1 MSGGFD
7 AADFIAGFIAE
18 AEEHLTSANANLLSV
33 EEAAAKGQ
41 PTPRQVRDL
50 FRSLHTLKG
59 LAAMVGVEPIVDV
72 AHAMEAVLRDADRA
86 AGRLPPGSVE
96 PLLAGIRAIEQG
108 VRALAKK
115 KPVPIA
121 PQALLNNLADLRQ
134 VTGDQGGSSA
144 STSLA
149 AELWVKL
156 SAAERQQLVQG
167 LEAGQRALV
176 VQFLPTPE
184 RAAAGM
190 NITSVRERVAAVA
203 EIVKVVPQSLPA
215 TPDAPAGLAF
225 ALIVLAAGPD
235 EVIAE
240 AAATTAGR
248 PGPRST
254 RRPVPGGR
262 GRRAASAE
270 ELFDGELGR
279 SGFVRVEVKRLDDA
293 LEKLSALVVTQFR
306 LSRAAAALRASGADV
321 RALAQVIGENARH
334 LRDLRAAI
342 MRARM
347 VSVAELLERVPL
359 IVRGLSRATGKAARL
374 EVATGHAEL
383 DKAVAERIFPAIV
396 HLVRNAVDHALETPE
411 ERRAAGKPE
420 VGLVSVACFERSNN
434 QLELTISDD
443 GRGVDAAAVA
453 ARAGVPVPATPEA
466 LLDLLARPG
475 LSTKTE
481 VTTTSGRGV
490 GMEVVKRI
498 AVDDLRGELSLAT
511 TPGQGTTFTL
521 HIPLSITIVD
531 AFSFVC
537 GGETFVVPVS
547 TVEEIRG
554 DRPDQD
560 GPWPRSP
567 QGVPGRAR
575 SPARPPGER
584 HDRTTWPGRPG
595 PGARRPPRPAGLGR
609 LVEEGDHRAA
619 QRRAVRV
626 RRRSHAGPARGGRA
640 SARGRAR
647 PGDGRLRDDRSR
659 RRTSDAGP
667 RPGGPG
673 RQPLRRRARGA
684 VMNDLHVLCRV
695 AESNYVVSAADVL
708 QMESFAGATK
718 VPGAASEVAGLVQI
732 RGRVVPVV
740 DLRVIFGLP
749 AITPTMDSR
758 VVVTSIGERTVG
770 LLVDSAREVLK
781 IPASEFQPPPS
792 VVAQQTEGMVK
803 AVAQVGTRLLMLVD
817 LAKVIGGE
825 QRHGE

>member
-1 MSGGFD
+1 MS
-7 AADFIAGFIAE
+7 
-18 AEEHLTSANANLLSV
+18 
-33 EEAAAKGQ
+33 
-41 PTPRQVRDL
+41 DL

-59 LAAMVGVEPIVDV
+59 LAAMVGVEPIVNV

-115 KPVPIA
+115 KPVPVA
-121 PQALLNNLADLRQ
+121 PQALLNTLADLRQ
-134 VTGDQGGSSA
+134 VPGDEGGSSA
-144 STSLA
+144 STSLP
-149 AELWVKL
+149 AELWAKL
-156 SAAERQQLVQG
+156 SAAEREQLVQG
-167 LEAGQRALV
+167 LEADQRALV

-184 RAAAGM
+184 RAAAGV

-203 EIVKVVPQSLPA
+203 EIVKVVPQSIPA

-225 ALIVLAAGPD
+225 ALVLLSAAAD
-235 EVIAE
+235 DVIAE
-240 AAATTAGR
+240 AAATTPEAL
-248 PGPRST
+248 T
-254 RRPVPGGR
+254 PVRLDAPPSVAAADGGL
-262 GRRAASAE
+262 GD
-270 ELFDGELGR
+270 ELIDDELGR

-306 LSRAAAALRASGADV
+306 LGRAVADLRASGADV
-321 RALAQVIGENARH
+321 RALAQVIGENARQ

-453 ARAGVPVPATPEA
+453 ARAGVAVPATPEA

-475 LSTKTE
+475 LSTKAE

-490 GMEVVKRI
+490 GMDVVKRI
-498 AVDDLRGELSLAT
+498 AVDELRGELSLAT
-511 TPGQGTTFTL
+511 TPGKGTTFTL

-547 TVEEIRG
+547 TVEEIREIDLTKTVRG
-554 DRPDQD
+554 PDRRKSPRGEPD
-560 GPWPRSP
+560 R
-567 QGVPGRAR
+567 
-575 SPARPPGER
+575 
-584 HDRTTWPGRPG
+584 
-595 PGARRPPRPAGLGR
+595 
-609 LVEEGDHRAA
+609 
-619 QRRAVRV
+619 RRAPRASDMIERRGQAVPVLALDDLLGLPVSDGSVRKAIIV
-626 RRRSHAGPARGGRA
+626 RRNGEPFAFTVDRMLGQQEVVV
-640 SARGRAR
+640 R
-647 PGDGRLRDDRSR
+647 PLEDALVQVTGVSGTTDLGDGRPTL
-659 RRTSDAGP
+659 
-667 RPGGPG
+667 
-673 RQPLRRRARGA
+673 
-684 VMNDLHVLCRV
+684 VL
-695 AESNYVVSAADVL
+695 
-708 QMESFAGATK
+708 
-718 VPGAASEVAGLVQI
+718 
-732 RGRVVPVV
+732 
-740 DLRVIFGLP
+740 
-749 AITPTMDSR
+749 
-758 VVVTSIGERTVG
+758 
-770 LLVDSAREVLK
+770 
-781 IPASEFQPPPS
+781 
-792 VVAQQTEGMVK
+792 
-803 AVAQVGTRLLMLVD
+803 D
-817 LAKVIGGE
+817 LAALGDSLFVAS
-825 QRHGE
+825 RAVPS

>member
-1 MSGGFD
+1 MNGGFD

-59 LAAMVGVEPIVDV
+59 LAAMVGVEPIVNV

-96 PLLAGIRAIEQG
+96 PLLAGIRVIEQG

-115 KPVPIA
+115 KPVPAA
-121 PQALLNNLADLRQ
+121 PQALLNTLGDLRQ
-134 VTGDQGGSSA
+134 APGGRGGSSA
-144 STSLA
+144 ATSLP
-149 AELWVKL
+149 AELSAKL
-156 SAAERQQLVQG
+156 SDAERQQLIQG
-167 LEAGQRALV
+167 LEAGRRALV
-176 VQFLPTPE
+176 VQFSPTPE
-184 RAAAGM
+184 RAAAGV
-190 NITSVRERVAAVA
+190 NITSVRERMATVA
-203 EIVKVVPQSLPA
+203 EIVKVVPQSIPA
-215 TPDAPAGLAF
+215 TSEAPAGLAF
-225 ALIVLAAGPD
+225 ALILLSEASDV
-235 EVIAE
+235 VIAE
-240 AAATTAGR
+240 AAATT
-248 PGPRST
+248 PETLS
-254 RRPVPGGR
+254 PVRLDAPPPV
-262 GRRAASAE
+262 AE
-270 ELFDGELGR
+270 SEVGLGEEPIDGELGR

-293 LEKLSALVVTQFR
+293 LERLSALVVTQFR
-306 LSRAAAALRASGADV
+306 LVRAAADLRASGADV
-321 RALAQVIGENARH
+321 RALAQVIGENARQ

-453 ARAGVPVPATPEA
+453 ARAGVPVPSTPEA

-475 LSTKTE
+475 LSTKAE

-490 GMEVVKRI
+490 GMDVVRRI

-511 TPGQGTTFTL
+511 IPGKGTTFTL

-547 TVEEIRG
+547 TVEEIREIDLTKTVHG
-554 DRPDQD
+554 PD
-560 GPWPRSP
+560 
-567 QGVPGRAR
+567 
-575 SPARPPGER
+575 
-584 HDRTTWPGRPG
+584 
-595 PGARRPPRPAGLGR
+595 
-609 LVEEGDHRAA
+609 
-619 QRRAVRV
+619 
-626 RRRSHAGPARGGRA
+626 RRRSSRGEPDRRRVPRA
-640 SARGRAR
+640 SDMIERRGQAVPVLALDDLLGLPVSEGSVRKAIIVRRNGEPFAFTVDRMLGQQEVVVR
-647 PGDGRLRDDRSR
+647 PLEDALVQVTGVSGTTDLGDGRPTLVLDLAALGDRLFVAS
-659 RRTSDAGP
+659 
-667 RPGGPG
+667 
-673 RQPLRRRARGA
+673 RGA
-684 VMNDLHVLCRV
+684 
-695 AESNYVVSAADVL
+695 
-708 QMESFAGATK
+708 
-718 VPGAASEVAGLVQI
+718 
-732 RGRVVPVV
+732 
-740 DLRVIFGLP
+740 
-749 AITPTMDSR
+749 
-758 VVVTSIGERTVG
+758 
-770 LLVDSAREVLK
+770 
-781 IPASEFQPPPS
+781 PS
-792 VVAQQTEGMVK
+792 
-803 AVAQVGTRLLMLVD
+803 
-817 LAKVIGGE
+817 
-825 QRHGE
+825 